1 VAGARLKDGSCD
13 YLSHQGYVRRTLDA
27 NANAESEVGE
37 GNRENGFAGLSMRAE
52 HG

>member
-27 NANAESEVGE
+27 NANAESEVVRGAHAVRYE
-37 GNRENGFAGLSMRAE
+37 LRRREP
-52 HG
+52 